1 MQVEVYLN
9 RRAMGKSRKRIYS
22 LRHTLDGLVRFQSP
36 NVLLQ
41 DVELVVQQAGR
52 QDTLRRLEGHLAI
65 SKTVHAFLRGT
76 LLRRG
81 RNAKVVSRE
90 LGLSMD
96 NAQVSPVGY
105 DPRKTQQWVSI
116 DGYQMP
122 DDVSANSIITVAQ
135 YAYLHADGIL
145 VLH

>member
-9 RRAMGKSRKRIYS
+9 RRAMGKSKKRIYS

-36 NVLLQ
+36 SVLLK

-52 QDTLRRLEGHLAI
+52 QDTLRRLEGNLTI

-81 RNAKVVSRE
+81 RNAKVVYRE
-90 LGLSMD
+90 LGISLG

-105 DPRKTQQWVSI
+105 DPRRTHQWVSI
-116 DGYQMP
+116 GGYQMP
-122 DDVSANSIITVAQ
+122 DDVAAHSIVTVAQ
-135 YAYLHADGIL
+135 YAYMHADGIL
-145 VLH
+145 ILH